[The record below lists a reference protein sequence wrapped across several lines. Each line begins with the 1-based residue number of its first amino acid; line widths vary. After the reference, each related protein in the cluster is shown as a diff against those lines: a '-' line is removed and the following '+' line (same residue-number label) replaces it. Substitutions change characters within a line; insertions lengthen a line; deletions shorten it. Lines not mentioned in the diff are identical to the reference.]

1 MPQTL
6 ARPAVI
12 PATPAPNSNSKPDL
26 AFTGTSPSPETV
38 AWAAGCLAEI
48 GFKPSDVRYFGLP
61 AYSAY
66 ELETAMGAIGVAA
79 SLEASVR

>member
-1 MPQTL
+1 MDTKKGEPMS
-6 ARPAVI
+6 VI
-12 PATPAPNSNSKPDL
+12 VHDHPVKATIPPV
-26 AFTGTSPSPETV
+26 SPETV
-38 AWAAGCLAEI
+38 AWAAHRLAEI

>member
-1 MPQTL
+1 MPAIL
-6 ARPAVI
+6 A
-12 PATPAPNSNSKPDL
+12 PAPVKATTP
-26 AFTGTSPSPETV
+26 PVSPETM
-38 AWAAGCLAEI
+38 AWAAHRLAEI

-79 SLEASVR
+79 VLEASAPWTP